1 MGINNNN
8 TRLERLMLLR
18 GPYSIKQY
26 TDPVKSLSK
35 PNGIFHKNR
44 TNDSKICMEQP
55 SQKSE

>member
-1 MGINNNN
+1 
-8 TRLERLMLLR
+8 MLLR

>member
-44 TNDSKICMEQP
+44 TNDSKICTEQP